1 MEWWIIW
8 LPLAAASL
16 ALIVVLVSLAT
27 KSGKLLRQTNRLEKQ
42 VASVNLTR
50 KPESISQ
57 NIGVLPDLKD
67 ALKARSILRDSQ
79 SKKREDKQRR
89 LIKRLR
95 DLES

>member
-1 MEWWIIW
+1 MQDWMIW
-8 LPLAAASL
+8 LPLAVATL

-27 KSGKLLRQTNRLEKQ
+27 KARKLQHQANRLEKQ
-42 VASVNLTR
+42 VASVNLSR
-50 KPESISQ
+50 KPDPISQ

-67 ALKARSILRDSQ
+67 SLKARSILRDTQ